1 MIIHSRRS
9 PVTTPVA
16 PKQPEPQ
23 RPVEK
28 NPVVKE
34 VKKNSTN
41 RVKKILEEIEEE
53 VSYTE

>member
-23 RPVEK
+23 RPVENK
-28 NPVVKE
+28 PVVKE

-41 RVKKILEEIEEE
+41 KVKKILEEIEEE
-53 VSYTE
+53 VSHTE

>member
-41 RVKKILEEIEEE
+41 KVKKILEEIEEE
-53 VSYTE
+53 VSHTE